1 MTESGAPAPAVTAAA
16 TSPSAT
22 RLTHAVVMAV
32 AGAVAGALTLLAA
45 YAFGGGFAATPGTTP
60 EVIRGLYPT
69 EFEAGGLPYAWSRD
83 RVTLVFEGLDRAAPW
98 TLAVRARAGRGPGL
112 PPPSVRIEVD
122 GTVRATQA
130 IGPAWQDLRVD
141 VPAAPAARVR
151 VTRITLDVA
160 PTFVPGP
167 GDTRSLGMIVGDV
180 RLTPSSR
187 VPIVPRRALLAAA
200 ISGACVGATLAA
212 IGLPLWGAV
221 ALTLAFALAQGMALA
236 IGGAP
241 YSRVYLDRLPDVAIG
256 LCLATA
262 LLTGAGAVV
271 RRRAPSPWAAAAI
284 GVSLAGVLL
293 ALTGLLHP
301 AKLIVDA
308 LFHAHRL
315 QWVLEGRYFFTQPM
329 PSGVEFPYA
338 IGLYVTAAPLAGLIR
353 DHVFL
358 LRLVVAVVH
367 GLAALSLYPL
377 VVRNWDNRPAG
388 VLAVAAYLLA
398 PLPFLVI
405 GNANLTYAFGQS
417 IATIAIAAA
426 ATWPIGWRAPLP
438 LAGLTA
444 LLTLGLL
451 SHVGLVALLGA
462 LVVAS
467 GLLIAWRGAG
477 ADRQAGLATV
487 AAAALAAILA
497 VGLYYVHFGEAF
509 RSAQRVGQSTA
520 AATPAAA
527 GTESE
532 TPSGTAGPAAA
543 AGTSRPQ
550 RLVRTLQLARAAWG
564 LPLLALAA
572 GGLWLIG
579 IRESRDRLSLLVC
592 ASVLVCVAVATI
604 AVLAPVEPRFERYT
618 DEFVSRLYYAVTPAI
633 AVAAARAVAWL
644 WTPATTGRGL
654 ALVAVG
660 LTLSVGLHSWLGWI
674 R

>member
-1 MTESGAPAPAVTAAA
+1 M
-16 TSPSAT
+16 T
-22 RLTHAVVMAV
+22 RLTQAIVMAV
-32 AGAVAGALTLLAA
+32 AGALAGALALLAA
-45 YAFGGGFAATPGTTP
+45 YALRGGFVATLGTTP

-69 EFEAGGLPYAWSRD
+69 EFEAGGLPFAWTRD
-83 RVTLVFEGLDRAAPW
+83 RVTLVFEGLDRSAPW

-112 PPPSVRIEVD
+112 PPPSVRVEID
-122 GTVRATQA
+122 GAPRATQA
-130 IGPAWQDLRVD
+130 IGAAWQDLQVE

-167 GDTRSLGMIVGDV
+167 GDTRSLGMIVGGI

-187 VPIVPRRALLAAA
+187 LPIVPRRALMAAA
-200 ISGACVGATLAA
+200 VSGACVGATLAA
-212 IGLPLWGAV
+212 IGVPLWGAV
-221 ALTLAFALAQGMALA
+221 ALTLAFALAQAVALA

-241 YSRVYLDRLPDVAIG
+241 YSRAYLDRLPDVAVG
-256 LCLATA
+256 LGLATA
-262 LLTGAGAVV
+262 LLTGAATIV
-271 RRRAPSPWAAAAI
+271 RRRAPMPWAAAAI
-284 GVSLAGVLL
+284 GVSLFGVLIAL
-293 ALTGLLHP
+293 AGLLHP
-301 AKLIVDA
+301 SKPIVDA

-315 QWVLEGRYFFTQPM
+315 QWVLDGRYFFTQPM
-329 PSGVEFPYA
+329 PSGVQFPYA
-338 IGLYVTAAPLAGLIR
+338 IGLYVSAAPWAGLVR

-377 VVRNWDNRPAG
+377 VVRNWNNPAAG

-417 IATIAIAAA
+417 IATIALAAA

-444 LLTLGLL
+444 LLALGLL
-451 SHVGLVALLGA
+451 SHVGLIALLGA
-462 LVVAS
+462 LIVAS
-467 GLLIAWRGAG
+467 GLIIAWRGVG
-477 ADRQAGLATV
+477 ADRQAGLVMV
-487 AAAALAAILA
+487 AAAAVAALLA

-520 AATPAAA
+520 PAAPDA
-527 GTESE
+527 GGETE
-532 TPSGTAGPAAA
+532 TPTGTAGPTPN
-543 AGTSRPQ
+543 AGTSRPE
-550 RLVRTLQLARAAWG
+550 RLLRALELARAAWG

-572 GGLWLIG
+572 AGVWLIG
-579 IRESRDRLSLLVC
+579 LRERRDRLSLLVC
-592 ASVLVCVAVATI
+592 ASLLVCVAVTTM

-618 DEFVSRLYYAVTPAI
+618 DEFISRLYYAVTPAI
-633 AVAAARAVAWL
+633 AVAAAQAVTWAWSR
-644 WTPATTGRGL
+644 ATTFRGL
-654 ALVAVG
+654 ALLAMA
-660 LTLSVGLHSWLGWI
+660 LTLGVGFESWLGWI

>member
-1 MTESGAPAPAVTAAA
+1 MTEPVSAVTAGGP
-16 TSPSAT
+16 SPASPPAAT
-22 RLTHAVVMAV
+22 RLTHAIVMAV
-32 AGAVAGALTLLAA
+32 AGAVAGALALLAA
-45 YAFGGGFAATPGTTP
+45 YALRGGFVATLGTTP

-69 EFEAGGLPYAWSRD
+69 EFEAGGLPFAWTRD
-83 RVTLVFEGLDRAAPW
+83 RVTLVFEGLDRSAPW

-112 PPPSVRIEVD
+112 PPPSVRVEVD
-122 GTVRATQA
+122 GALRATQA
-130 IGPAWQDLRVD
+130 IDAAWQDLRVE
-141 VPAAPAARVR
+141 VPAARVR

-167 GDTRSLGMIVGDV
+167 GDTRALGMIVGGIQ
-180 RLTPSSR
+180 LTPSSR
-187 VPIVPRRALLAAA
+187 FPIAPRRALIAAA
-200 ISGACVGATLAA
+200 IAGACVGATLAA
-212 IGLPLWGAV
+212 IGVPLWGAI
-221 ALTLAFALAQGMALA
+221 ALTLAFALAQAIALA

-241 YSRVYLDRLPDVAIG
+241 YSRAYLDRLPDVAIG
-256 LCLATA
+256 LGLATA
-262 LLTGAGAVV
+262 LLTGAATMV
-271 RRRAPSPWAAAAI
+271 RRRAPTPWAAAAI
-284 GVSLAGVLL
+284 GVSLVGVLIEL
-293 ALTGLLHP
+293 AGLLHP
-301 AKLIVDA
+301 SKLIVDA

-315 QWVLEGRYFFTQPM
+315 QWVLDGRYFFTQPM

-338 IGLYVTAAPLAGLIR
+338 IGLYVMAAPWAGLVR
-353 DHVFL
+353 DHVYL

-377 VVRNWDNRPAG
+377 VVRNWANPTAG
-388 VLAVAAYLLA
+388 VLSVAAYLLA

-451 SHVGLVALLGA
+451 SHVGLIALLGA

-467 GLLIAWRGAG
+467 GLLIAWRGVG
-477 ADRQAGLATV
+477 PDRQAGLAMV
-487 AAAALAAILA
+487 AAAAVAAVLA

-520 AATPAAA
+520 PAPPAA
-527 GTESE
+527 GTETE
-532 TPSGTAGPAAA
+532 TPTGTVGPTPAT
-543 AGTSRPQ
+543 GTSRPE
-550 RLVRTLQLARAAWG
+550 RLLRALQLARAAWG

-572 GGLWLIG
+572 AGLWLVG
-579 IRESRDRLSLLVC
+579 LRESRDRLSLLVC
-592 ASVLVCVAVATI
+592 ASVLMCVAVTTI

-618 DEFVSRLYYAVTPAI
+618 DEFVSRLYYAVTPAV
-633 AVAAARAVAWL
+633 AVAAARAGAWS
-644 WTPATTGRGL
+644 WSRATTGRGL
-654 ALVAVG
+654 ALVAIA
-660 LTLSVGLHSWLGWI
+660 LTLSVGFESWLGWI